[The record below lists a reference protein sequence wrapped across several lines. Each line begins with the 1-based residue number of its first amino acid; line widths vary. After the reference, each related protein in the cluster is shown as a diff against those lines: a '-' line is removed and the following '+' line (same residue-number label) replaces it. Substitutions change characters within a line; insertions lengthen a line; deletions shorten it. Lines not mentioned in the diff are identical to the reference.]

1 MPVIST
7 ILNTNT
13 ELYNYLND
21 VNYGMSKPQFN
32 HLSSIVNGLINIK
45 GNKTISTIAQGILT
59 AKDRSCIYKFLSRSK
74 WDDSLLNTNRIN
86 YINYYIKNNVPN
98 NSVGFLVIDY
108 TVNIKK
114 TAKKMQGLSFNHS
127 HAEGKRV
134 WSHSVVTSNL
144 VINDL
149 STPLQFQ
156 PYYSKDVCK
165 DSNKPFKSK
174 VDIAKD
180 FISDFIAPDNCNS
193 IYCLVDSW
201 YTSTPLIESC
211 LTKGFHLI
219 GSVKSNRIVKPLG
232 IRSKLSQLAD
242 SIDPSSLDIVTIKG
256 KGHRVY
262 RYEGPVGS
270 FENAVVLIC
279 YEVHGEDIKPPMFIL
294 STDISLANEKIL
306 EYYFI
311 RWKIEINYK
320 YLKTNLSFDKYRV
333 RSFLSIER
341 YFLLVFLAINFLEFI
356 RFKTT
361 NAAIKTIGDTINYI
375 ISLSAIDL
383 VTFVYKSS
391 KDNIPLQYVFEAL
404 RIAS

>member
-7 ILNTNT
+7 ILNTNA
-13 ELYNYLND
+13 ELYNYLDD

-45 GNKTISTIAQGILT
+45 GNKTISSIAEGILS
-59 AKDRSCIYKFLSRSK
+59 AKDRSSIYKFLSRSK

-86 YINYYIKNNVPN
+86 YLNYYIKNNVPD
-98 NSVGFLVIDY
+98 NSVGFLVIDD
-108 TVNIKK
+108 TVNVKK
-114 TAKKMQGLSFNHS
+114 TAKKIQGLSFNHS

-134 WSHSVVTSNL
+134 WSHCVVTSNL

-149 STPLQFQ
+149 SIPLQFQ
-156 PYYSKDVCK
+156 PYYSKDICT
-165 DSNKPFKSK
+165 DSNKAFKSK

-180 FISDFIAPDNCNS
+180 FINDFNKPDSCDS

-219 GSVKSNRIVKPLG
+219 GAVKSNRIVKPFG
-232 IRSKLSQLAD
+232 IRSKLSQLAN
-242 SIDPSSLDIVTIKG
+242 SINPNSLDVVTIKD
-256 KGHRVY
+256 KGYRVY
-262 RYEGPVGS
+262 RYEGAVGS

-279 YEVHGEDIKPPMFIL
+279 YQINGEELESPMFIL
-294 STDISLANEKIL
+294 STDISLDNEKIL
-306 EYYFI
+306 KYYSV

-333 RSFLSIER
+333 RSFISIER
-341 YFLLVFLAINFLEFI
+341 YFLLVFLAINFLEFV

-361 NAAIKTIGDTINYI
+361 KSAVKTIGDTINYI

-383 VTFVYKSS
+383 ISFVYKSS
-391 KDNIPLQYVFEAL
+391 KDNIPLDVVFEAL
-404 RIAS
+404 KIAS